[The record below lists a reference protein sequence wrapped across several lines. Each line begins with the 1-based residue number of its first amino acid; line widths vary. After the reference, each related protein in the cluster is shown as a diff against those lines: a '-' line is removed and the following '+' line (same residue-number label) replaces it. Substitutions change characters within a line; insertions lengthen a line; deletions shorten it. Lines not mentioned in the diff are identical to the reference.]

1 MRDLARVLD
10 EAIRIPGTNIRI
22 GLDAPLGLLPG
33 GGGVGGGLCSG
44 LIIVQAARSGAP
56 PPVLGRMLANVAID
70 VVLGAIPLIGDIF
83 DVAWRANSRNVR
95 LLESWRAQPAS
106 TSKASTLTVAG
117 ILLALFLLI
126 GLAVWGSLELF
137 GALLDLLRGAYAK
150 FQSTLHVECPKT
162 GVEGKR
168 PCRDRTC
175 S

>member
-22 GLDAPLGLLPG
+22 GLDALLGLLPG
-33 GGGVGGGLCSG
+33 GGDVAGGLFSG
-44 LIIVQAARSGAP
+44 LIILQAARSGAP
-56 PPVLGRMLANVAID
+56 TPVLGRMLANVAID

-106 TSKASTLTVAG
+106 TRKASTLTVAG

-126 GLAVWGSLELF
+126 GLAVWGSIELF
-137 GALLDLLRGAYAK
+137 GALLDLSRGA
-150 FQSTLHVECPKT
+150 
-162 GVEGKR
+162 
-168 PCRDRTC
+168 
-175 S
+175 